1 MRAGINKGQAVF
13 DFIQYPP
20 VIDILRWL
28 RAHQA
33 IVVASFR
40 DQKGIVRGVPPK
52 EGTKL
57 TRGMIKAE
65 NVAVPEVI
73 ILRRHRDEPAF
84 KGFGSKTCNGRI
96 RNSEN
101 GSPIAFHRPLDV
113 FRCFKE
119 RKIRCVTLGAAF
131 NRPKPDDRTGH
142 LGTKATAQQ
151 LLLGGAAAAA
161 AAVAAEVVEVAAVVA
176 VVADSEVSVVATAMA
191 MAMAMAMVATAAIS
205 AIAGADT
212 FARTIERSVGP
223 IRNQNEK
230 GASIIRRTFFVNCP
244 RASYIDAPLQRGGSL
259 VARESVELV
268 SGDDKCQ
275 ARAEPVFVNLSRS
288 LPSAREKTT
297 SEITSARC
305 RSLRPA
311 L

>member
-1 MRAGINKGQAVF
+1 
-13 DFIQYPP
+13 
-20 VIDILRWL
+20 
-28 RAHQA
+28 
-33 IVVASFR
+33 
-40 DQKGIVRGVPPK
+40 
-52 EGTKL
+52 
-57 TRGMIKAE
+57 
-65 NVAVPEVI
+65 
-73 ILRRHRDEPAF
+73 
-84 KGFGSKTCNGRI
+84 
-96 RNSEN
+96 
-101 GSPIAFHRPLDV
+101 
-113 FRCFKE
+113 
-119 RKIRCVTLGAAF
+119 
-131 NRPKPDDRTGH
+131 
-142 LGTKATAQQ
+142 
-151 LLLGGAAAAA
+151 
-161 AAVAAEVVEVAAVVA
+161 VEVAAVVA
-176 VVADSEVSVVATAMA
+176 DSVVVVVSEVADSEVVAEVSVVATAMA
-191 MAMAMAMVATAAIS
+191 VATAMVATAAIS